1 MNLRKYRLLKEQL
14 IEVDITE
21 LSDMELRFLAND
33 IMLEHSGRRVDSD
46 LAVAKLREIS
56 NELYGRLR
64 K

>member
-1 MNLRKYRLLKEQL
+1 MKLNKYKTIKERLE
-14 IEVDITE
+14 ETDISE
-21 LSDMELRFLAND
+21 LSDIGLRFLADD